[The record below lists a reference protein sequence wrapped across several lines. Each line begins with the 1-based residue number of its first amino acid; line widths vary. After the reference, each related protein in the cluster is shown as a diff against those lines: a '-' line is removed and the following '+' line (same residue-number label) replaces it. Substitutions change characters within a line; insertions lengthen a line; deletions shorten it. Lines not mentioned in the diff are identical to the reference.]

1 VEFDMGT
8 DVVVI
13 GAGLSGLVTAYRA
26 KRAGL
31 SVAVFE
37 AGSRPGGVIGSG
49 RRAGA
54 LFERGP
60 NSGLDTTPLINAML
74 DDLGIRADRID
85 ASKASSKRY
94 VLRDGR
100 LMALPMSPGA
110 FLRTPLFSFGAK
122 LRLFAEPFIGKG
134 APDAEES
141 IAQFVRRRL
150 GPEFLDY
157 AIEPFV
163 AGIYAG
169 DPETLSVPAAFPRLH
184 ALEQEYGS
192 LIKGAILGAR
202 QRRKSADKAKNA
214 ASSFSFRDGM
224 QTLTDAL
231 ARAIGHVDCEV
242 KVTRVARRPDGEF
255 TVAGER
261 FNMSFERQ
269 ARAVV
274 VATPAYSAADIVQA
288 MAPVAA
294 EALRDIPYPPVTV
307 VASAYRRRE
316 ILHPLDGFGFLA
328 PARERPAVLGTL
340 FSSTMFEHRAP
351 SEVVV
356 LTTFVGGRRNPQLA
370 TAGDA
375 EVRAAVEEE
384 LARLLGAGADPMWSE
399 ITRWPRAIP
408 QYAMGHLQRIAKVE
422 AAERAIPGLYF
433 CANYRGGVSIGDC
446 VKAGHA
452 TAERVA
458 GRLREEAGTAA
469 A

>member
-1 VEFDMGT
+1 MGT
-8 DVVVI
+8 DVLVI

-31 SVAVFE
+31 GVAVFE
-37 AGSRPGGVIGSG
+37 AGSRPGGVIGSE

-74 DDLGIRADRID
+74 DDLGIRGERVDGSAE
-85 ASKASSKRY
+85 SSRRY
-94 VLRDGR
+94 VVRGGR
-100 LMALPMSPGA
+100 LVALPMSPGA

-122 LRLFAEPFIGKG
+122 LRLFAEPFIGR
-134 APDAEES
+134 ASPDVEES

-150 GPEFLDY
+150 GQEFLDY

-169 DPETLSVPAAFPRLH
+169 DPAILSVPAAFPRLH
-184 ALEQEYGS
+184 ALEQQYGG

-202 QRRKSADKAKNA
+202 QRKKSAEKGKNA
-214 ASSFSFRDGM
+214 ASSFSFREGM

-231 ARAIGHVDCEV
+231 ARAVGHVDCEV
-242 KVTRVARRPDGEF
+242 KVRRVERRPDGLF
-255 TVAGER
+255 TVSGER
-261 FNMSFERQ
+261 FGMVFERQ

-274 VATPAYSAADIVQA
+274 VATPAYAAASIVQSI
-288 MAPVAA
+288 APAA
-294 EALRDIPYPPVTV
+294 AQALSEIPYPPVTV
-307 VASAYRRRE
+307 VASAYKRRE

-328 PARERPAVLGTL
+328 PAKERPAVLGTL
-340 FSSTMFEHRAP
+340 FSSTMFENRAP
-351 SEVVV
+351 SEIAV
-356 LTTFVGGRRNPQLA
+356 LTTFVGGRRNPELA

-375 EVRAAVEEE
+375 EVRAAVQSE
-384 LARLLGAGADPMWSE
+384 LARLLGAAAEPMWSE
-399 ITRWPRAIP
+399 ITRWARAIP
-408 QYAMGHLQRIAKVE
+408 QYTMGHLQRIARAE
-422 AAERAIPGLYF
+422 EAERAAPGLYF

-458 GRLREEAGTAA
+458 SQLQSGRTAA
-469 A
+469 AAA